1 MAARQRPSIT
11 QMLSA
16 TDNPDNSLTA
26 RRSGLPDLKFVFP
39 FDMPA
44 SPEALAIRIIKNLSR
59 FCLFYS
65 LLLWAGLTISLVP
78 IRRTS
83 LHILLSMTAVTN
95 SFLILLRLM
104 PQPMFLHRAMDKA
117 AVLLTLGIVTVI
129 ALILTGAA
137 MHMFLTS
144 AIGVPVVLVH
154 AAFWKDDLQLGINGG
169 NVEEASVGDF
179 TIALIDGIRSRDI
192 GV

>member
-1 MAARQRPSIT
+1 
-11 QMLSA
+11 MLSA
-16 TDNPDNSLTA
+16 TENPDSPTA
-26 RRSGLPDLKFVFP
+26 RRAGRPDFKFVFP
-39 FDMPA
+39 FDMPS
-44 SPEALAIRIIKNLSR
+44 SPEALAVRIIKNLSH

-83 LHILLSMTAVTN
+83 LHILLSMTVVTN
-95 SFLILLRLM
+95 SFLILLKLM

-117 AVLLTLGIVTVI
+117 AVLLTLGIVTVV

-137 MHMFLTS
+137 MHMFLTC
-144 AIGVPVVLVH
+144 AIGASVVSVH
-154 AAFWKDDLQLGINGG
+154 AAFWKDELRLGSNGG
-169 NVEEASVGDF
+169 NVDEASVGDF
-179 TIALIDGIRSRDI
+179 AIALIDGIRSRDI